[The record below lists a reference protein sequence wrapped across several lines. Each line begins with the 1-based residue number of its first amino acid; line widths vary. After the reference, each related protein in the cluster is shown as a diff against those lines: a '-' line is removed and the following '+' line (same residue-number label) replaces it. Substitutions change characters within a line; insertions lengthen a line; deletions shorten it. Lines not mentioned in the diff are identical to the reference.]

1 MVPALRFAVLVSVA
15 LFREASAQ
23 PQNYNPESESITQ
36 HGRDL
41 GWQRFYS
48 RTHSHEE
55 EYDTTRR
62 WPGAGTSMYR
72 DENLKIFL
80 NPELTTDP
88 DLIITDTNLQ
98 EILRAEPVG
107 NQGAWPGGDV
117 RLDKTN
123 DKWPEVFPHMVTNCT
138 DPNGA
143 GVETLPSGLQYK
155 ILIKG
160 SGTEYPRDDSA
171 CDVHYEA
178 KKGLTG
184 PVRLP

>member
-62 WPGAGTSMYR
+62 WPGAREDS
-72 DENLKIFL
+72 
-80 NPELTTDP
+80 ELHNS
-88 DLIITDTNLQ
+88 IN
-98 EILRAEPVG
+98 
-107 NQGAWPGGDV
+107 NF
-117 RLDKTN
+117 N
-123 DKWPEVFPHMVTNCT
+123 DNI
-138 DPNGA
+138 
-143 GVETLPSGLQYK
+143 S
-155 ILIKG
+155 
-160 SGTEYPRDDSA
+160 
-171 CDVHYEA
+171 
-178 KKGLTG
+178 
-184 PVRLP
+184 